1 MPAGTTVP
9 HSWFFSG
16 EVFPFWAFPLP
27 NEVWSW
33 LVKLRQCD
41 FRHPPLSLWDY
52 TESVCHLW
60 GLRGCSRVF
69 LPPWLWCV
77 SSFTDM
83 FCDDFQWCSVFS
95 IKIFHVFRSHP
106 SLLPFLLLCC
116 KYLLLSHSLW
126 QFSACRDVIHLA
138 VRTKVISY

>member
-1 MPAGTTVP
+1 MRVHGLALGLWVALSPGFLWGLLQGSVLLAGSFIALWAKNHMVVIMAGNLPAGTTVP

-60 GLRGCSRVF
+60 GLHGCSRVF
-69 LPPWLWCV
+69 LPP
-77 SSFTDM
+77 
-83 FCDDFQWCSVFS
+83 
-95 IKIFHVFRSHP
+95 
-106 SLLPFLLLCC
+106 
-116 KYLLLSHSLW
+116 
-126 QFSACRDVIHLA
+126 
-138 VRTKVISY
+138 